1 MGDKLHIGVLGTGI
15 IVRGSHLP
23 VLQSHPNAEVVAV
36 GNMHPESLASLAADF
51 NIAKTY
57 TDFSDMAA
65 DPDIDV
71 VINALPNYLHAPVSI
86 QMLKAGKHVLCE
98 KPMAMSVEEAHQ
110 MIVAS
115 DNSNRKLMIGH
126 MWRFDREVIWL
137 RNLVDSGELGKIF
150 RVKSHEVLVYD
161 VYGQDPST
169 KSWFVNPEL
178 AGGGVMTDMAVH
190 SIDTLRFVLGDTMP
204 TRVSARVGT
213 YFEDIPVEDTATL
226 MLEFDGD
233 ITALIEAGW
242 YNLYADEL
250 QGYTQVFG
258 TRGYASAVP
267 AEARLPVQGTWSVIR
282 PSFPVRTVQEDLG
295 AFRAQI
301 DHFLDCIVHDK
312 QPKPGG
318 AEGLLV
324 MRVLEAA
331 YRSAETGKTVAI

>member
-1 MGDKLHIGVLGTGI
+1 MESKLRLGILGTGI

-86 QMLKAGKHVLCE
+86 QMLEAGKHVLCE
-98 KPMAMSVEEAHQ
+98 KPMAMSVEEAQQ

-126 MWRFDREVIWL
+126 MWRFDREIIWL
-137 RNLVDSGELGKIF
+137 RNLVNSGELGKIF

-178 AGGGVMTDMAVH
+178 SGGGVMTDMAVH
-190 SIDTLRFVLGDTMP
+190 SIDTLRFVLGDVMP

-213 YFEDIPVEDTATL
+213 YFEDIPVEDTATM

-233 ITALIEAGW
+233 VTALIEAGW
-242 YNLYADEL
+242 YNLYADEP

-301 DHFLDCIVHDK
+301 DHFLDCILHDE

-318 AEGLLV
+318 ADGLLV
-324 MRVLEAA
+324 MRVLESA

>member
-1 MGDKLHIGVLGTGI
+1 MKNKLRLGILGTGI

-23 VLQSHPNAEVVAV
+23 VLQNHPNVEVVAA
-36 GNMHPESLASLAADF
+36 GNLHPESLASLAADF
-51 NIAKTY
+51 NIPNTF
-57 TDFSDMAA
+57 TDFSAMAA
-65 DPDIDV
+65 DPEIDA

-86 QMLKAGKHVLCE
+86 QMLEAGKHVLCE
-98 KPMAMSVEEAHQ
+98 KPMAMSVEEAEQ

-115 DNSNRKLMIGH
+115 EKANQKLMIGH
-126 MWRFDREVIWL
+126 MWRFDREIIWL
-137 RNLVDSGELGKIF
+137 RNLVNSGELGKIF

-169 KSWFVNPEL
+169 SSWFVNPEL
-178 AGGGVMTDMAVH
+178 SGGGVMTDMTVH
-190 SIDTLRFVLGDTMP
+190 SIDTLRFVLGDVMP

-226 MLEFDGD
+226 MLEFDGEV
-233 ITALIEAGW
+233 TALIEAGW

-267 AEARLPVQGTWSVIR
+267 AEVRMHVQGTWSVTR
-282 PSFPVRTVQEDLG
+282 PSFPARKVQEDLG

-301 DHFLDCIVHDK
+301 DHFVDCILHDK

-318 AEGLLV
+318 ADGLLV

-331 YRSAETGKTVAI
+331 YRSAETEKTVAI